1 MKLGKQVKK
10 LRKHQGLTQREFA
23 RRIPG
28 QPDLTYIGKIERG
41 DQDPSLKLLRR
52 MATAYDVPLGY
63 FFLEKSQAQ
72 AEAMDRYLR
81 VSLSVKEDVRRWL
94 LERLPV
100 FEEELREKVE
110 GSIDKALKEV
120 QSSSV

>member
-10 LRKHQGLTQREFA
+10 LRKHHGLTQREFA

-72 AEAMDRYLR
+72 AEVMDRYLR
-81 VSLSVKEDVRRWL
+81 VAPSVKEEVRRWL
-94 LERLPV
+94 LERLPA

-110 GSIDKALKEV
+110 GSIEKALKEV
-120 QSSSV
+120 QNSSV